1 MKRLLFLLA
10 LCFLAACG
18 KPVHQSY
25 MEESGKV
32 KVLSTTAMID
42 DLVAA
47 IGGEEIDHLS
57 LIVGDLDPHS
67 YELVKGDDEKLAR
80 ADLIFYNGLGLEHG
94 ASLSKHLASHPEAIP
109 LGDILYQKD
118 PTSFILIEGQL
129 DPHFWMDVS
138 LFAQTI
144 DPIVSALSEKA
155 PQYASLFKERGATL
169 KKEMA
174 KRDENLLK
182 KMQTIPDEK
191 RYLVTSHDAFYYF
204 AKRYLASP
212 DEKEWKKRF
221 MAPEGLAPDGQMS
234 ILDIQAVSE
243 FLCAHQINTVFP
255 ESNINQD
262 ALKKIVSI
270 CQEKGLHVKIASA
283 PLYGD
288 TMGKKESYLEMM
300 EHNGETLSDY
310 LP

>member
-1 MKRLLFLLA
+1 MRQLLLVLS

-18 KPVHQSY
+18 KPVNQSY

-47 IGGEEIDHLS
+47 VGGEEIDHLS

-94 ASLSKHLASHPEAIP
+94 ASLSKHLDFHPEALP
-109 LGDILYQKD
+109 LGDILYRQNPD
-118 PTSFILIEGQL
+118 SFIVIEGQL
-129 DPHFWMDVS
+129 DPHFWMDVA

-144 DPIVSALSEKA
+144 DPIVAALSKKA
-155 PQYASLFKERGATL
+155 PQYASLFKERGEVL
-169 KKEMA
+169 KKEMME
-174 KRDENLLK
+174 RDQSLLS
-182 KMQTIPDEK
+182 KMQAIPAEK

-204 AKRYLASP
+204 AKRYLAAP
-212 DEKEWKKRF
+212 EEKEWKNRF
-221 MAPEGLAPDGQMS
+221 IAPEGLAPDGQMS

-243 FLCAHQINTVFP
+243 FLCAHHIETVFP

-262 ALKKIVSI
+262 ALKKIAAI
-270 CQEKGLHVKIASA
+270 CKEKGLDVKIAPA

-288 TMGKKESYLEMM
+288 TMGEKESYLEMM
-300 EHNGETLSDY
+300 KHNGETLNHY